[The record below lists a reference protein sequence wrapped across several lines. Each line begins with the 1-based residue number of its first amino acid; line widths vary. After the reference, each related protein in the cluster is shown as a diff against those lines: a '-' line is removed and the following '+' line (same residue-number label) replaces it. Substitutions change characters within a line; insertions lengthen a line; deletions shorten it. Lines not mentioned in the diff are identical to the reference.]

1 MSPRLW
7 WIGAFGGA
15 AAGIVY
21 LMVEQVLA
29 VLRGRPAEEPFRLF
43 ASVILGERALAPSF
57 SASHAVLIGSLVAL
71 VASTVFGL
79 AFAVLTCRHPGLAA
93 TVGTL
98 IIAGGTYG
106 GGLWMLCFYVLGIL
120 FWPWLTETDP
130 TVQLASAVV
139 GYGASLGACFALA
152 GVHRPLDLE

>member
-1 MSPRLW
+1 MSPRFW
-7 WIGAFGGA
+7 WIGAVGGA

-21 LMVEQVLA
+21 LLVEQVLA
-29 VLRGRPAEEPFRLF
+29 VVSGRPADEPFRLF
-43 ASVILGERALAPSF
+43 ASVVLGERALAPSF
-57 SASHAVLIGSLVAL
+57 PANGAILIGAVVAL
-71 VASTVFGL
+71 AASTVFGP
-79 AFAVLTCRHPGLAA
+79 AFAALTFRFPGLAE

-120 FWPWLTETDP
+120 FWPWLTETNP
-130 TVQLASAVV
+130 TVQLTAAVV

>member
-7 WIGAFGGA
+7 WIGALAGA

-21 LMVEQVLA
+21 LMVEQILA
-29 VLRGRPAEEPFRLF
+29 ALHDRPVDQPFRLF
-43 ASVILGERALAPSF
+43 AGIVLGARALAPSF
-57 SASHAVLIGSLVAL
+57 PVNEAILIGSLVAL
-71 VASTVFGL
+71 VASTVLGL
-79 AFAVLTCRHPGLAA
+79 AFAVLTFHFPGLAA

-106 GGLWMLCFYVLGIL
+106 GGLWLFGFYVLGSL
-120 FWPWLTETDP
+120 FWPWFAQTDP
-130 TVQLASAVV
+130 TVQLVCAAV

-152 GVHRPLDLE
+152 GVHRSPDLE